1 MDHERF
7 ALMTQQPTIVLFSD
21 VLGGFGGIETYL
33 DALARRLQ
41 ADRWPVRV
49 AVCLNGPA
57 PFLDGLEQIGV
68 PVYRQPRV
76 PGDRWQVRQ
85 RLLIRHVAG
94 RLKPGD
100 WVFCVRQ
107 PMPEIYLSL
116 ARAVHAREAKLA
128 ASWAFAPEFLPPL
141 PGETG
146 ASFKRAI
153 AETDA
158 VISVAACTKDQFRK
172 IYGYDG
178 PVRVVRYHSREFFAA
193 PVALPPGPPYA
204 ICFMGRIAIDHKN
217 IDTTLDAF
225 KQLAR
230 RRSDVHFNIH
240 GGGEDLERCRGMIA
254 SAGLDARVTL
264 HGPYDHRRD
273 LPRIVANNHLF
284 VYTSRYEG
292 GPCLALIELL
302 QAGRFVVA
310 SPVGGIPDI
319 YGGRPEI
326 GDLVP
331 PDVSTAIAD
340 AFDRA
345 LDRVARGGADPAK
358 IRAVYEAEFREPVA
372 HRQWLSAL
380 GLDDRAGAQDNA
392 PAVEKNSA
400 GDASGRTTRA
410 IANELTP

>member
-1 MDHERF
+1 VDHERL
-7 ALMTQQPTIVLFSD
+7 ALMTQRPTIVLFAD

-49 AVCLNGPA
+49 TVCLNSPA

-68 PVYRQPRV
+68 PIYRQPRV

-116 ARAVHAREAKLA
+116 ARIVHARGARLA
-128 ASWAFAPEFLPPL
+128 ASWAFAPEFLPPS
-141 PGETG
+141 PGRTG
-146 ASFKRAI
+146 ANFKRAI
-153 AETDA
+153 TETDA
-158 VISVAACTKDQFRK
+158 VISVAACTRDQFQA

-178 PVRVVRYHSREFFAA
+178 PVRVVRYHNREIFAA

-204 ICFMGRIAIDHKN
+204 IGFMGRIAIGHKN
-217 IDTTLDAF
+217 LDTILDAI
-225 KQLAR
+225 KQSAGR
-230 RRSDVHFNIH
+230 RTDVQFNFH
-240 GGGEDLERCRGMIA
+240 GGGEDLERFREMVA
-254 SAGLDARVTL
+254 SAGLEARVAL

-273 LPRIVANNHLF
+273 LPRIIAANHLF
-284 VYTSRYEG
+284 IYTSRYEG
-292 GPCLALIELL
+292 GPCFALLELL
-302 QAGRFVVA
+302 QAGRFVVT

-319 YGGRPEI
+319 YEGRPEI

-331 PDVSTAIAD
+331 PDNSTLIAD

-345 LDRVARGGADPAK
+345 LDRIARGTINAAAM
-358 IRAVYEAEFREPVA
+358 RAVYETTFREPVA
-372 HRQWLSAL
+372 HRQWLLAL
-380 GLDDRAGAQDNA
+380 GLDD
-392 PAVEKNSA
+392 EA
-400 GDASGRTTRA
+400 GDPVPGIGTIPADTRRPGRRVP
-410 IANELTP
+410 L